1 MAREISID
9 FQRPGLW
16 NRDPDPLGS
25 SDAEFFV
32 TVQNNQI
39 RVNYVK
45 RVELDLRMSKTARK
59 VNLSLKIG
67 NDLELLHF
75 SKRILNVLNVH
86 DIVRI

>member
-1 MAREISID
+1 M
-9 FQRPGLW
+9 
-16 NRDPDPLGS
+16 
-25 SDAEFFV
+25 
-32 TVQNNQI
+32 
-39 RVNYVK
+39 NYVK

-75 SKRILNVLNVH
+75 SKRILNVLNVD